1 MSTRR
6 CLCSIC
12 KNASAALRVG
22 GPLTQI
28 SWYFGFTS
36 SSSSESK
43 FIFNQKTSETHLV
56 QICLI
61 GLRAFIDRIV
71 ASLIPS
77 NYKHAVSHWIP
88 WTLQIITCFATTIRS
103 NRWTEPSGIS
113 SAFKTVAACD
123 IIMTFGFVLGPE
135 NLLLSSPMMTGS
147 RSTKSTRSTRKPV
160 PWFQHIKF
168 LGEVKCI
175 L

>member
-1 MSTRR
+1 
-6 CLCSIC
+6 
-12 KNASAALRVG
+12 VG

-88 WTLQIITCFATTIRS
+88 
-103 NRWTEPSGIS
+103 
-113 SAFKTVAACD
+113 
-123 IIMTFGFVLGPE
+123 
-135 NLLLSSPMMTGS
+135 
-147 RSTKSTRSTRKPV
+147 
-160 PWFQHIKF
+160 
-168 LGEVKCI
+168 
-175 L
+175 